1 MKHGFL
7 SVERTA
13 RTRYP
18 ETRDDQNDRGNTMT
32 DVPTQAAPAR
42 SDRGAVHAAHPK
54 GFPLGSSDL
63 TGWSIF
69 DADVPYPVALMFDSV
84 LDHNSLAMKGFCE
97 RNGVSLA
104 PHGKTTMA
112 PALFRRQM
120 RDGAWAMTAATT
132 WQAKTMREAGV
143 GRVLIANQVVVPG
156 EIEWL
161 AKALDEGFEV
171 YCYVD
176 SVDGVDVLN
185 AAVGNSGSASK
196 LPVLLEMGIA
206 GGRTGV
212 RTVADGLLVAEAAA
226 NAPHLAL
233 TGTSGFE
240 GILGP
245 KDGRSAAERVDEF
258 LDQIVRL
265 TQAVAAAGWFEP
277 TPEVIVT
284 AGGSAFFDQVVTH
297 FSRVQI
303 DSPTR
308 IVIRSGCYISHDD
321 GGLHQAS
328 PMGETPRTGHDER
341 LLPAIEVWG
350 VVLSRPEPTR
360 AVVGIGKR
368 DASTDGLLPNV
379 KKIRRRGST
388 DIETGSGT
396 RVVEIHDQHA
406 FLDIDPDDPLA
417 VGDLVGFGIS
427 HPCTTFDKWRTIPI
441 VDDDYRVVE
450 IADTLF

>member
-1 MKHGFL
+1 MTDGHANA
-7 SVERTA
+7 TA
-13 RTRYP
+13 RLGDTEATR
-18 ETRDDQNDRGNTMT
+18 G
-32 DVPTQAAPAR
+32 
-42 SDRGAVHAAHPK
+42 AHPK
-54 GFPLGSSDL
+54 GFPFGSADA

-69 DADVPYPVALMFDSV
+69 DADVPYPVAVMFDSA
-84 LDHNSLAMKGFCE
+84 LDHNSNAMKGFCE
-97 RNGVSLA
+97 RNGVSIA

-112 PALFRRQM
+112 PALFRRQL

-132 WQAKTMREAGV
+132 WQAKTMRDAGV
-143 GRVLIANQVVVPG
+143 NRVLIANQVVVPG
-156 EIEWL
+156 EVAWL
-161 AKALDEGFEV
+161 ANALDEGFEA

-176 SVDGVDVLN
+176 SVEGVALLD
-185 AAVGNSGSASK
+185 AAVADSGASSR

-212 RTVADGLLVAEAAA
+212 RTIDDGLAVAEAAA
-226 NAPHLAL
+226 EAPHLAL

-245 KDGRSAAERVDEF
+245 KDGRTAAERVDEF
-258 LDQIVRL
+258 LDQIVQL
-265 TQAVAAAGWFEP
+265 TRAVAERGWFEP

-284 AGGSAFFDQVVTH
+284 AGGSAFFDQVVEH
-297 FSRVQI
+297 FTAVDI
-303 DSPTR
+303 DAPTR
-308 IVIRSGCYISHDD
+308 VVIRSGCYISHDD

-328 PMGETPRTGHDER
+328 PMGETPRTGHDEH

-360 AVVGIGKR
+360 ALVGIGKR
-368 DASTDGLLPNV
+368 DASTDGLLPNL

-388 DIETGSGT
+388 EIEPGSGN

-406 FLDIDPDDPLA
+406 FLDVDPSDPLA
-417 VGDLVGFGIS
+417 IGDLVAFGIS
-427 HPCTTFDKWRTIPI
+427 HPCTTFDKWRSIPI